1 MTDSFKTRASLKV
14 GPANYTYYSLKALEK
29 KFPRVKKLPFSLR
42 ILLENLL
49 RHEDGRS
56 VTQQDIEALAT
67 RDVKKP
73 NDREIAFRPAR
84 VLLQDFTGVPA
95 VVDLATMREALAAMG
110 GNPDKINPLAPADLV
125 IDHSVIV
132 DQFATS
138 QAFGANAKLEFDR
151 NRERYAFLRWGQNA
165 FRNFRVVPPD
175 TGICHQVNL
184 EYLASVVFTGEG
196 KMAYPDTLVGTDSH
210 TTMINGLGVLGWGV
224 GGIEAEAAL
233 LGQPQSM
240 LIPDVIG
247 MKLVGTLPPGATAT
261 DLVLTVTQMLR
272 KKGVVGKFVEFYGP
286 GVAGLALTD
295 RATIA
300 NMAPEYGATMGF
312 FPVDAETIKYLKF
325 TNRPAKTVAL
335 AEAYCKKQGL
345 FRTNDSPEPVFTDTL
360 TLNLKD
366 VEPSLAGPKRPQDR
380 VPLKDSR
387 RIFRESLKSFL
398 EGDSAKVDP
407 KVIAKWLSEGGDQGM
422 TAPGTALAP
431 SAPAPT
437 AAENPAANAQALSS
451 PSFSFSSSLGSL
463 TKTQPV
469 RDGRMTYDLP
479 QGAVV
484 LASITSCTNT
494 SNPSVMLGAALL
506 AKKAVERGLSVK
518 PWVKTS
524 LAPGSKVVTDYL
536 RDAGLMPYLEAL
548 GFHLVGYGCTSCIG
562 NSGPLPEAVSEAVR
576 AGDLVVA
583 GVLSGNRNFE
593 GRINPQIKMNY
604 LASPP
609 LVVAYALAGEMDK
622 DLTREPLGSDRSG
635 APVYLKD
642 IWPTADEVQEAIAT
656 AVKPAHFKTAYGQVF
671 EGDGRWQALKI
682 PKGRTYL
689 WEESSTYVR
698 KPPFFNDIPKAPA
711 PLKEIAGA
719 RCLVMLGD
727 SVTTDHISPAG
738 NIAKNSPAAK
748 YLVAHGVSQA
758 DFNSYGARR
767 GNHEVMMRGTFANI
781 RLKNLLLPSSEG
793 NVTIHYPT
801 GEQMSIYDAAMK
813 YQAAKTPLVVL
824 AGAEY
829 GTGSS
834 RDWAAKGTM
843 LLGVRTV
850 IAKSFERIHRSNLA
864 GMGVLPLQYEAGQDA
879 KSLGLTGQ
887 ETFTVTG
894 VAKDLSPKKKLT
906 VTATDTEGKKTT
918 FTAVCRLDT
927 PNEVDYYRHGG
938 ILHFVLRQLAAA

>member
-1 MTDSFKTRASLKV
+1 MQDSFKTKARLKI
-14 GPANYTYYSLKALEK
+14 GSTNYTIYSLKALEK

-49 RHEDGRS
+49 RYEDGRS
-56 VTQQDIEALAT
+56 VTAQDIEALAT
-67 RDVKKP
+67 RDVKTS

-95 VVDLATMREALAAMG
+95 VVDLATMREALAEMG

-138 QAFGANAKLEFDR
+138 QAFGANARLEFDR

-184 EYLASVVFTGEG
+184 EYLASVVFAGEG
-196 KMAYPDTLVGTDSH
+196 KTAYPDTLVGTDSH

-247 MKLVGTLPPGATAT
+247 FKLVGTLPPGATAT

-312 FPVDAETIKYLKF
+312 FPVDAETIRYLKF

-345 FRTNDSPEPVFTDTL
+345 FRTVDSPDPVFTDTL
-360 TLNLKD
+360 TLNLKN
-366 VEPSLAGPKRPQDR
+366 VEPSLAGPRRPQDR
-380 VPLKDSR
+380 VPLRDSKK
-387 RIFRESLKSFL
+387 IFRESLKGFL
-398 EGDSAKVDP
+398 EKECADVDP
-407 KVIAKWLSEGGDQGM
+407 KVIAKWLSEGGDGGM
-422 TAPGTALAP
+422 TAP
-431 SAPAPT
+431 
-437 AAENPAANAQALSS
+437 AAAASRNSSSSS
-451 PSFSFSSSLGSL
+451 PSPLGAL
-463 TKTQPV
+463 AKTHPV
-469 RDGRMTYDLP
+469 ADGRVTYDLP

-484 LASITSCTNT
+484 IASITSCTNT
-494 SNPSVMLGAALL
+494 SNPSVMLGAGLL

-536 RDAGLMPYLEAL
+536 KDAGLMPYLEAV
-548 GFHLVGYGCTSCIG
+548 GFHLVGYGCTTCIG
-562 NSGPLPEAVSEAVR
+562 NSGPLPAAVSEAVR

-593 GRINPQIKMNY
+593 GRINPQVKMNY

-609 LVVAYALAGEMDK
+609 LVVAYALAGEMDR
-622 DLTREPLGSDRSG
+622 DLTTEPLGTDRSG

-642 IWPTADEVQEAIAT
+642 IWPTPEEVQEAIRT
-656 AVKPAHFKTAYGQVF
+656 AVKPAHFKKAYGEVF
-671 EGDGRWQALKI
+671 DGDESWQALKI
-682 PKGRTYL
+682 PRGRTYI
-689 WEESSTYVR
+689 WEDSSTYVR
-698 KPPFFNDIPKAPA
+698 KPPFFTNIPKEPA
-711 PLKEIAGA
+711 PLKEISGA

-748 YLVAHGVSQA
+748 YLVAHGVLPA

-781 RLKNLLLPSSEG
+781 RLKNFLIPGSEG
-793 NVTIHYPT
+793 NVTVHFPS
-801 GEQMSIYDAAMK
+801 GEQMPIYDASMK
-813 YQAAKTPLVVL
+813 YQAAKTSLVVL

-843 LLGVRTV
+843 LLGVRAV

-864 GMGVLPLQYEAGQDA
+864 GMGVLPLQFDAGQDA
-879 KSLGLTGQ
+879 RTLGLTGQ
-887 ETFTVTG
+887 ETFAVTG
-894 VAKDLSPKKKLT
+894 VAKDLAPKKKLT

-918 FTAVCRLDT
+918 FTAICRLDT

-938 ILHFVLRQLAAA
+938 ILTYVLRQLAAA